1 MDRPCSTICALDDIF
16 LIWIPRQAA
25 GWVHEPDGSSR
36 DSLQLTPSSIVP
48 RKTNLYKGKAKTSK
62 YLSGKPAK
70 QGGAKSRRLGI
81 TLSAGSRC
89 GWLVPRVGCRANSK
103 GWLCG
108 HGGMV
113 EYVGSRV
120 IAALPL
126 KTLHSGMTFLSRPE
140 SVITA
145 SHREARGGQQL
156 ECIEWTC
163 MGRRVSGGD
172 GWREGGPPLWFR
184 LKQY

>member
-1 MDRPCSTICALDDIF
+1 ME
-16 LIWIPRQAA
+16 AA
-25 GWVHEPDGSSR
+25 GIPCN
-36 DSLQLTPSSIVP
+36 SLRRP
-48 RKTNLYKGKAKTSK
+48 LYREKQIFTKGKLRH
-62 YLSGKPAK
+62 LSICLGSPR
-70 QGGAKSRRLGI
+70 SREEPRAVVWGLR
-81 TLSAGSRC
+81 SARVAGVV